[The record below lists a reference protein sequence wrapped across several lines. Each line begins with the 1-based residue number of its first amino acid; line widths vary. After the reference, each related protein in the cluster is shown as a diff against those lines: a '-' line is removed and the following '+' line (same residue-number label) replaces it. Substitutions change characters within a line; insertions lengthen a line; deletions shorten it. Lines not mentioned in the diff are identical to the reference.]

1 MIPHGV
7 FANGTFQP
15 VTYVWLERK
24 VMEWGCMQALI
35 DYDGWRKWKSYTSN
49 PAPKPEIEEASAKK
63 AKTKKNRAA
72 PNSSSSDGQ

>member
-1 MIPHGV
+1 MLV
-7 FANGTFQP
+7 LANTVCLQP

-35 DYDGWRKWKSYTSN
+35 DYDGWRKWKSYGT
-49 PAPKPEIEEASAKK
+49 KPESEDGAAAGKK
-63 AKTKKNRAA
+63 AKSKKNRGPA